1 MNNVKVEVGELRTKI
16 VYDPGG
22 GGGEGVLP
30 YLIHVGIYRAIG

>member
-22 GGGEGVLP
+22 GGEGVLP

>member
-22 GGGEGVLP
+22 GEGVLP